1 MKWSNFPLLFLFLSK
16 LAFAA
21 QDYCKDGTGLYN
33 NVCFND
39 DLSDAVDDLQTE
51 IDSQVT
57 AESQARVSGDASTL
71 SSANN
76 YTDNQVT
83 AESQARISGDASTLS
98 SANKY
103 TNDVFS
109 NYYSDSERR
118 LKTMDNK
125 INRLSNR
132 MNAAIASSTAIAS
145 IPYVAENNF
154 SFGVGVG
161 NYKNGN
167 AMAVGTQYK
176 TSTNT
181 NVRLNVAWDSSG
193 NSTSGAGFSAGW

>member
-57 AESQARVSGDASTL
+57 AESQARV
-71 SSANN
+71 
-76 YTDNQVT
+76 
-83 AESQARISGDASTLS
+83 SGDASTLS